1 MDRLQQNQQHLLGE
15 VRSVADR
22 LEVLDGPTGRR
33 SWPYDVK
40 ARIVAESYEPGVRV
54 CDVARRNGITP
65 QHLSSWRGLAR
76 RGKLVLP
83 DEDGALFAAL
93 EIEAEPSVTPAS
105 GMIEIEFG
113 DVVIRVGGDTSAI
126 RIAEIAAALRGA
138 R

>member
-1 MDRLQQNQQHLLGE
+1 LARLQQNQQHLLGE

-33 SWPYDVK
+33 SWPDDVK

-54 CDVARRNGITP
+54 CDVARRHGITP

-76 RGKLVLP
+76 RGKLALP

-93 EIEAEPSVTPAS
+93 EIEAEVTARS
-105 GMIEIEFG
+105 TVAIDIVSG
-113 DVVIRVGGDTSAI
+113 DVVIRVGADTSAI
-126 RIAEIAAALRGA
+126 RIVEIAAALRGA

>member
-1 MDRLQQNQQHLLGE
+1 LEGFQQNQQHLLAE
-15 VRSVADR
+15 VRGVADR

-33 SWPYDVK
+33 SWPDDVK
-40 ARIVAESYEPGVRV
+40 ARIVAESYERGARV

-76 RGKLVLP
+76 RGKLALP

-93 EIEAEPSVTPAS
+93 EIEAEPTAVS
-105 GMIEIEFG
+105 GGRIEIVCG
-113 DVVIRVGGDTSAI
+113 DVVIRFPGDVPSA
-126 RIAEIAAALRGA
+126 RVAEIAVALRGT

>member
-1 MDRLQQNQQHLLGE
+1 MDRLQQNQFRLLDE
-15 VRSVADR
+15 VRDVSAR

-33 SWPYDVK
+33 IWPDEVK

-54 CDVARRNGITP
+54 CDVALRNGITP

-76 RGKLVLP
+76 RGKLALP

-93 EIEAEPSVTPAS
+93 EIEAEVTTKPTDT
-105 GMIEIEFG
+105 IEIVSG
-113 DVVIRVGGDTSAI
+113 DVVIRVGADVSAI
-126 RIAEIAAALRGA
+126 RIAEIAAALRDA

>member
-1 MDRLQQNQQHLLGE
+1 LLGE
-15 VRSVADR
+15 VRDVSGR

-33 SWPYDVK
+33 SWPDDVK
-40 ARIVAESYEPGVRV
+40 ARIVAESYERGVRV

-76 RGKLVLP
+76 QGKLALP

-93 EIEAEPSVTPAS
+93 EVEATAGPSDGA
-105 GMIEIEFG
+105 IEILCG
-113 DVVIRVGGDTSAI
+113 DVVIRLPGDVPAC
-126 RIAEIAAALRGA
+126 RLAEVALALRGA

>member
-1 MDRLQQNQQHLLGE
+1 MDRFQQSQQHLLGE
-15 VRSVADR
+15 VRSVSDR

-33 SWPYDVK
+33 SWPDDVK
-40 ARIVAESYEPGVRV
+40 ARIVAESYEPGARV

-76 RGKLVLP
+76 RGKLALP

-93 EIEAEPSVTPAS
+93 EIEAEVMVRATDA
-105 GMIEIEFG
+105 IEIVSG
-113 DVVIRVGGDTSAI
+113 DVVIRVGADTSAI